1 MATVAE
7 PGRGYTRGPALV
19 RWLYLIWRQ
28 ALAFLDLLGEDGR
41 PSSTKLTAAA
51 VIAVCLTVV
60 AKTLAATAG
69 IVTLIIA
76 ALAALFGRRHF
87 RTFLERW
94 QPGKTGKPADDPGPA
109 PKAIDP

>member
-1 MATVAE
+1 MAAAAE
-7 PGRGYTRGPALV
+7 HPRRYTRGPRVV

-51 VIAVCLTVV
+51 ILAVCLSVV
-60 AKTLAATAG
+60 ARTDAAAAG

-76 ALAALFGRRHF
+76 AVAALFGRRHF
-87 RTFLERW
+87 RSFLERW
-94 QPGKTGKPADDPGPA
+94 QPGKTGKPGIEPDPA